1 MIERKNSN
9 ITTQMQINN
18 IKPEKINGRCLMTTT
33 GFTGARCPVNDD
45 KAETHRH
52 KQEANP
58 SETGGLQ
65 EKQCT
70 R

>member
-1 MIERKNSN
+1 
-9 ITTQMQINN
+9 
-18 IKPEKINGRCLMTTT
+18 MTTT